1 MANFSGP
8 IEPVQNLGGAVSFP
22 TESLIEEA
30 GQTFNAWTP
39 VCLAADGGVQV
50 WGGTAAPG
58 LGAIIG
64 VASENASNLASTG
77 SGAPQG
83 FTPVLGPGS
92 VIGNYKANP
101 ANQPGAV
108 VTPSL
113 VPINDGLINVVLA
126 APGTVFVGKCG
137 TSGQTAIATTNQMV
151 STLAGLTLD
160 TNGYWYVDTSKTNT
174 IQIVALDP
182 RDAVGTVGGRLW
194 FTFQNA
200 AVGLFA

>member
-1 MANFSGP
+1 
-8 IEPVQNLGGAVSFP
+8 
-22 TESLIEEA
+22 
-30 GQTFNAWTP
+30 
-39 VCLAADGGVQV
+39 
-50 WGGTAAPG
+50 
-58 LGAIIG
+58 
-64 VASENASNLASTG
+64 
-77 SGAPQG
+77 
-83 FTPVLGPGS
+83 
-92 VIGNYKANP
+92 
-101 ANQPGAV
+101 
-108 VTPSL
+108 L

>member
-1 MANFSGP
+1 
-8 IEPVQNLGGAVSFP
+8 LGAV
-22 TESLIEEA
+22 
-30 GQTFNAWTP
+30 
-39 VCLAADGGVQV
+39 
-50 WGGTAAPG
+50 
-58 LGAIIG
+58 IG
-64 VASENASNLASTG
+64 VAQENASNLGSTG

-101 ANQPGAV
+101 ANQSGAV
-108 VTPSL
+108 ITPSL

-137 TSGQTAIATTNQMV
+137 TSGAAAATTNQMV
-151 STLAGLTLD
+151 SALMGLALD
-160 TNGYWYVDTSKTNT
+160 TNGYWYVATQLTNLV
-174 IQIVALDP
+174 QIVALDP